1 MMVDEYSLN
10 YNELGLKVGLEFHQ
24 QLETQK
30 LFCNC
35 PSLIRTDEPDIKV
48 KRRLRAVA
56 GETGEVDLAAAFEA
70 KKEAKVI
77 YEGYSDT
84 TCLIELDE
92 EPPSPINEEAV
103 RIALEIAF
111 IFKMRPIDEV
121 QVMRKTIVDGST
133 PMGFQRT
140 AKVAIGTS
148 DSYLMTSQGKV
159 FITQLYVEEDAARII
174 EQTTEGT
181 TFRVDRL
188 GIPLIEIRTD
198 PDIHSP
204 EQTKEVAER
213 IGAIIRA
220 TGKVKRGLGTIRQDI
235 NVSIRDGA
243 RVEIKG
249 AQELDLV
256 GEYVKNEVLRQLN
269 MIKIRKVLE
278 ERGAQEDHI
287 DLEHKDV
294 STIFA
299 DTKAKFVQKALK
311 KGEAVLGVK
320 LSKFGDLLGR
330 ELQPGRRLGTEFADA
345 VKIYAGLGGIL
356 HSDELPN
363 YGISEDEVREIK
375 QVLECG
381 VEDGFVLVVGPKG
394 KCEQAIWTICNLA
407 KIYITHVP
415 KEVRRPNPD
424 GTTAFL
430 RPLPGSARMYP
441 ETDAVPLR
449 ISSEMVE
456 EIKQHLPELPEEK
469 KKRFIEEYKL
479 SEELTDELVLHRQ
492 VDLFEK
498 TVKELNVSP
507 VVVATTILNTLTH
520 LKREGVP
527 VENISDEKILDV
539 FKFLS
544 QGKYSK
550 EALPD
555 VLSLIATHPDKPLDE
570 ELLRNA
576 GLTTLSKDEVTN
588 IIREIISKNED
599 LVNNKKMDAFG
610 PLMGEVMQQV
620 RGKIDG
626 EMVSSLLKQLLQ
638 EYLS

>member
-1 MMVDEYSLN
+1 MEETVLN
-10 YNELGLKVGLEFHQ
+10 YHELGLKVGLEFHQ
-24 QLETQK
+24 QLDTHK
-30 LFCNC
+30 LFCRC
-35 PSLIRTDEPDIKV
+35 PSLIRTDDPDIKV

-92 EPPSPINEEAV
+92 EPPSPIN
-103 RIALEIAF
+103 
-111 IFKMRPIDEV
+111 
-121 QVMRKTIVDGST
+121 VDGST

-140 AKVAIGTS
+140 AKIAIGTK

-174 EQTTEGT
+174 EQTKEGT
-181 TFRVDRL
+181 IFRVDRL

-213 IGAIIRA
+213 IGAILRA
-220 TGKVKRGLGTIRQDI
+220 TGKVKRGLGTIRQDV

-249 AQELDLV
+249 AQELDLI
-256 GEYVKNEVLRQLN
+256 GEYVKNEVLRQQN
-269 MIKIRKVLE
+269 MIKIREVLE
-278 ERGAQEDHI
+278 KRGVREDDI
-287 DLEHKDV
+287 TIEHKDV

-299 DTKAKFVQKALK
+299 ETKAKFVQKALK
-311 KGEAVLGVK
+311 KGERALGVK
-320 LSKFGDLLGR
+320 LSKFGALLGR

-363 YGISEDEVREIK
+363 YGISEDEVNEVR
-375 QVLECG
+375 QGLECG
-381 VEDGFVLVVGPKG
+381 DEDGFVLVIGPMN

-479 SEELTDELVLHRQ
+479 SEELADELVLHRQ

-498 TVKELNVSP
+498 TVKELNISP

-527 VENISDEKILDV
+527 VENISEEKIQDV
-539 FKFLS
+539 FTFFS

-555 VLSLIATHPDKPLDE
+555 VLTLIATHPDKPLDD
-570 ELLRNA
+570 ELLRSA
-576 GLTTLSKDEVTN
+576 GLTTLSKDEVTK
-588 IIREIISKNED
+588 IIRDIISKNED

-626 EMVSSLLKQLLQ
+626 KTVSSLLKQLLQ

>member
-1 MMVDEYSLN
+1 MVDEKTLN
-10 YNELGLKVGLEFHQ
+10 YDELGLKVGLEFHQ
-24 QLETQK
+24 QLDTHK

-35 PSLIRTDEPDIKV
+35 PSVIRTDDPDIKV

-56 GETGEVDLAAAFEA
+56 GETGEVDMAAAFEA
-70 KKEAKVI
+70 KKEANVI

-111 IFKMRPIDEV
+111 YFKMRPIDEI

-140 AKVAIGTS
+140 AKVAIGTK
-148 DSYLMTSQGKV
+148 DSYLPTSQGKV

-174 EQTTEGT
+174 EQTKEGT

-204 EQTKEVAER
+204 EQTKEVAEQ
-213 IGAIIRA
+213 IGEIIRDI
-220 TGKVKRGLGTIRQDI
+220 GKIKRGLGTIRQDI

-269 MIKIRKVLE
+269 MIKIREVLE
-278 ERGAQEDHI
+278 NRGVQEDDI
-287 DLEHKDV
+287 AIKHKDV
-294 STIFA
+294 SNIFA
-299 DTKAKFVQKALK
+299 ETKGKFIQKALK
-311 KGEAVLGVK
+311 KRERVLGVK
-320 LSKFGDLLGR
+320 LSKFGGLLGR
-330 ELQPGRRLGTEFADA
+330 ELQPSRRLGTEFADA

-363 YGISEDEVREIK
+363 YGISEDEVSEVRK
-375 QVLECG
+375 ALEYG
-381 VEDGFVLVVGPKG
+381 DDDGFVLVVGPKE
-394 KCEQAIWTICNLA
+394 KCELAIRTICNLA

-415 KEVRRPNPD
+415 KEVRKPNPD

-441 ETDAVPLR
+441 ETDAVPLP

-456 EIKQHLPELPEEK
+456 EIKQHLQEK
-469 KKRFIEEYKL
+469 KKRLEEEKKRLEEEKKRLEKVYDL
-479 SEELTDELVLHRQ
+479 SEELAEELVHHP
-492 VDLFEK
+492 
-498 TVKELNVSP
+498 NV
-507 VVVATTILNTLTH
+507 L
-520 LKREGVP
+520 
-527 VENISDEKILDV
+527 
-539 FKFLS
+539 
-544 QGKYSK
+544 
-550 EALPD
+550 
-555 VLSLIATHPDKPLDE
+555 
-570 ELLRNA
+570 
-576 GLTTLSKDEVTN
+576 
-588 IIREIISKNED
+588 
-599 LVNNKKMDAFG
+599 
-610 PLMGEVMQQV
+610 
-620 RGKIDG
+620 
-626 EMVSSLLKQLLQ
+626 
-638 EYLS
+638 

>member
-1 MMVDEYSLN
+1 MVDEKTLN
-10 YNELGLKVGLEFHQ
+10 YDELGLMVGLEFHQ
-24 QLETQK
+24 QLDTTK
-30 LFCNC
+30 LFCRC
-35 PSLIRTDEPDIKV
+35 PSVIRTDDPDILV

-56 GETGEVDLAAAFEA
+56 GETGEVDMAAAFEA
-70 KKEAKVI
+70 KKEANVI

-103 RIALEIAF
+103 RTALEIAF

-287 DLEHKDV
+287 VLEHQDV
-294 STIFA
+294 STIFTG
-299 DTKAKFVQKALK
+299 TKAKFVQKALK
-311 KGEAVLGVK
+311 KGERVLGVK
-320 LSKFGDLLGR
+320 LSKFGGLLGR
-330 ELQPGRRLGTEFADA
+330 DLQPGRRLGTEFADA

-363 YGISEDEVREIK
+363 YGISEDEVSEVR
-375 QVLECG
+375 QVLNCG
-381 VEDGFVLVVGPKG
+381 DEDGFVLVVGPKG

-449 ISSEMVE
+449 ISSEMLE

-469 KKRFIEEYKL
+469 RKRFIEEYEL
-479 SEELTDELVLHRQ
+479 SEELADELVLHRQ
-492 VDLFEK
+492 VDIFERI
-498 TVKELNVSP
+498 VKGLNVSP
-507 VVVATTILNTLTH
+507 VVVATTILNTFTY

-527 VENISDEKILDV
+527 VENISEEKIQDV
-539 FKFLS
+539 FNFLS

-555 VLSLIATHPDKPLDE
+555 VLTLIATHPDKPLNE
-570 ELLRNA
+570 ELLRSA
-576 GLTTLSKDEVTN
+576 GLTILSKDEVTK

-626 EMVSSLLKQLLQ
+626 KMVSSLLKQLLQ

>member
-1 MMVDEYSLN
+1 MAKENTLSY
-10 YNELGLKVGLEFHQ
+10 EKLGLMVGLEFHQ
-24 QLETQK
+24 QLETHK
-30 LFCNC
+30 LFCKC
-35 PSLIRTDEPDIKV
+35 PSDVRTDEPDIKIE
-48 KRRLRAVA
+48 RQLRAVA
-56 GETGEVDLAAAFEA
+56 GETGEVDLAAAFEMQ
-70 KKEAKVI
+70 KEANVI

-84 TCLIELDE
+84 TCLIEFDE
-92 EPPSPINEEAV
+92 EPPALINRRAV
-103 RIALEIAF
+103 DIALEIAL
-111 IFKMRPIDEV
+111 IFEMQPIEEI
-121 QVMRKTIVDGST
+121 QVMRKTIIDGST

-140 AKVAIGTS
+140 AKIAIGTKN
-148 DSYLMTSQGKV
+148 SYLMTSQGKV

-174 EQTTEGT
+174 KQTKEGT

-235 NVSIRDGA
+235 NVSIKDGA

-287 DLEHKDV
+287 ALEHQDV
-294 STIFA
+294 STIFTE
-299 DTKAKFVQKALK
+299 TKAKFVQKALK
-311 KGEAVLGVK
+311 KGERVLGVK
-320 LSKFGDLLGR
+320 LSKFGKLLGR

-363 YGISEDEVREIK
+363 YGISEDEVNEVRP
-375 QVLECG
+375 VLECG
-381 VEDGFVLVVGPKG
+381 DEDGFVLVVGPKG

-469 KKRFIEEYKL
+469 KKRYIEDYKL
-479 SEELTDELVLHRQ
+479 SVELTEELYLNPKSLWFEEIVDEVG
-492 VDLFEK
+492 VDPML
-498 TVKELNVSP
+498 
-507 VVVATTILNTLTH
+507 VATTIISTSKYLQ
-520 LKREGVP
+520 REGFP
-527 VENISDEKILDV
+527 IDEEITKEKLHEI
-539 FKFLS
+539 FEFYS
-544 QGKYSK
+544 QGRYAK
-550 EALPD
+550 EALPE
-555 VLSLIATHPDKPLDE
+555 VLTSVAENPDTPLDE
-570 ELLRNA
+570 LVESI
-576 GLTTLSKDEVTN
+576 GLTTLSKDEVTK
-588 IIREIISKNED
+588 IIKETIEKNED
-599 LVNNKKMDAFG
+599 LVKEREMDALK
-610 PLMGEVMQQV
+610 PLMGEVMKKL
-620 RGKIDG
+620 RGKVDG
-626 EMVSSLLKQLLQ
+626 KTISTLLEQQLK
-638 EYLS
+638 EHLS

>member
-1 MMVDEYSLN
+1 MKDEKTLN
-10 YNELGLKVGLEFHQ
+10 YDELGLMVGLEFHQ
-24 QLETQK
+24 QLDTTK

-35 PSLIRTDEPDIKV
+35 PSLIRTDDPDILV

-56 GETGEVDLAAAFEA
+56 GETGEVDMAAAFEA
-70 KKEAKVI
+70 KKEANVI

-103 RIALEIAF
+103 RVALEIAF
-111 IFKMRPIDEV
+111 IFKMRQIDEV

-140 AKVAIGTS
+140 AKIAVGTS

-174 EQTTEGT
+174 EQTKDGT
-181 TFRVDRL
+181 TFRIDRL

-249 AQELDLV
+249 AQELDLI
-256 GEYVKNEVLRQLN
+256 GEYVKNEVLRQQN
-269 MIKIRKVLE
+269 MIQIREILE
-278 ERGAQEDHI
+278 KRGAQEDDI
-287 DLEHKDV
+287 VIEHEDV

-299 DTKAKFVQKALK
+299 ETKAKFVQKALK

-330 ELQPGRRLGTEFADA
+330 ELQPSRRLGTEFADA

-363 YGISEDEVREIK
+363 YGISENEVSEVNR
-375 QVLECG
+375 VLNCEN
-381 VEDGFVLVVGPKG
+381 EDGFVLVVGPKG

-449 ISSEMVE
+449 ISSEMVA
-456 EIKQHLPELPEEK
+456 EIKQNLPELPEEK
-469 KKRFIEEYKL
+469 KTRFIEEYRL
-479 SEELTDELVLHRQ
+479 SEELADELVLHPN
-492 VDLFEK
+492 VFWFDKIVSSGLE
-498 TVKELNVSP
+498 VKPTL
-507 VVVATTILNTLTH
+507 VASTIISTSKYLQ
-520 LKREGVP
+520 REGIP
-527 VENISDEKILDV
+527 FENITEAQFYEI
-539 FKFLS
+539 FEFLS
-544 QGKYSK
+544 KEKFAK
-550 EALPD
+550 EALPE
-555 VLSLIATHPDKPLDE
+555 VLESVAKDPDKPLVE
-570 ELLRNA
+570 IVKSI

-588 IIREIISKNED
+588 IIKEIIAKNED
-599 LVNNKKMDAFG
+599 LVKERKMDALK
-610 PLMGEVMQQV
+610 PLMGEVMKKV

-626 EMVSSLLKQLLQ
+626 KTVSSLLKQLLQ
-638 EYLS
+638 DYLS

>member
-1 MMVDEYSLN
+1 MVESSLN
-10 YNELGLKVGLEFHQ
+10 YDELGLKVGLEFHQ
-24 QLETQK
+24 QLETHK

-35 PSLIRTDEPDIKV
+35 PSVIRTDDPDIKV

-56 GETGEVDLAAAFEA
+56 GETGEVDMAAAFEA
-70 KKEAKVI
+70 KKEANVL

-174 EQTTEGT
+174 EQTKDGT

-235 NVSIRDGA
+235 NVSIKNGA

-256 GEYVKNEVLRQLN
+256 GEYVKNEVLRQLS
-269 MIKIRKVLE
+269 MIKIREVLE
-278 ERGAQEDHI
+278 ERGAKEDDI
-287 DLEHKDV
+287 AIEYKDV

-299 DTKAKFVQKALK
+299 ETKAKFVQKALK
-311 KGEAVLGVK
+311 KGEHVLGVK
-320 LSKFGDLLGR
+320 LSKFGALLGR

-363 YGISEDEVREIK
+363 YGISEDEVREVR
-375 QVLECG
+375 QVLGCG
-381 VEDGFVLVVGPKG
+381 DEDGFMLVVGLKG

-441 ETDAVPLR
+441 ETDAVPFR

-456 EIKQHLPELPEEK
+456 EINQHLPELPEEK
-469 KKRFIEEYKL
+469 KTRFIEEYRL
-479 SEELTDELVLHRQ
+479 SEELADELVLHPN
-492 VDLFEK
+492 VFWFDKIASSGLGVK
-498 TVKELNVSP
+498 PTLVASTVISTSKYLQ
-507 VVVATTILNTLTH
+507 
-520 LKREGVP
+520 REGVP
-527 VENISDEKILDV
+527 FENITEDQFYEI
-539 FKFLS
+539 FEFLS
-544 QGKYSK
+544 QEKFAK
-550 EALPD
+550 EALPE
-555 VLSLIATHPDKPLDE
+555 VLESVAKNPDKPLDE
-570 ELLRNA
+570 LVNSI

-588 IIREIISKNED
+588 IIKEIIAKNED
-599 LVNNKKMDAFG
+599 LVKERKMDALK
-610 PLMGEVMQQV
+610 PLMGEVMKKA

-626 EMVSSLLKQLLQ
+626 KTVSSLLKQLLQ
-638 EYLS
+638 EFLS

>member
-1 MMVDEYSLN
+1 MVDEKALN
-10 YNELGLKVGLEFHQ
+10 YNELGLMVGLEFHQ
-24 QLETQK
+24 QLETHK
-30 LFCNC
+30 LFCKC
-35 PSLIRTDEPDIKV
+35 PSVIRTDDPDILV

-56 GETGEVDLAAAFEA
+56 GETGEVDMAAAFEA
-70 KKEAKVI
+70 KKEANVI

-84 TCLIELDE
+84 TCLIEIDE

-103 RIALEIAF
+103 RTALEIAF

-174 EQTTEGT
+174 EQTKEGT

-213 IGAIIRA
+213 IGAILRA
-220 TGKVKRGLGTIRQDI
+220 TGKVKRGLGTIRQDV

-249 AQELDLV
+249 AQELDLI
-256 GEYVKNEVLRQLN
+256 GEYVKNEVLRQQT
-269 MIKIRKVLE
+269 MIKIREVLE
-278 ERGAQEDHI
+278 KRGVREDAI
-287 DLEHKDV
+287 TIEHKDV

-299 DTKAKFVQKALK
+299 ETKAKFVQKALK
-311 KGEAVLGVK
+311 KGERALGVK
-320 LSKFGDLLGR
+320 LSKFGGLLGR

-363 YGISEDEVREIK
+363 YGISEDEVSEVR
-375 QVLECG
+375 QVLNCG
-381 VEDGFVLVVGPKG
+381 DEDGFVLVVGPKG

-407 KIYITHVP
+407 KIYVTHVP

-456 EIKQHLPELPEEK
+456 AIKHHLPELPEEK

-479 SEELTDELVLHRQ
+479 SEELADELVLHRQ

-507 VVVATTILNTLTH
+507 VVVATTILNTITH

-527 VENISDEKILDV
+527 VENISEEKIQDA
-539 FKFLS
+539 FNFLS

-555 VLSLIATHPDKPLDE
+555 VLTLVATYPDKPLDE
-570 ELLRNA
+570 ELLRSA
-576 GLTTLSKDEVTN
+576 GLTTLSKDEVTK

-626 EMVSSLLKQLLQ
+626 KMVSSLLKQLLQ

>member
-1 MMVDEYSLN
+1 MVDKNSLN
-10 YNELGLKVGLEFHQ
+10 YDELGLMVGLEFHQ
-24 QLETQK
+24 QLNTTK
-30 LFCNC
+30 LFCHC
-35 PSLIRTDEPDIKV
+35 PSLIRTDDPDILV

-56 GETGEVDLAAAFEA
+56 GETGEVDMAAVFEA

-92 EPPSPINEEAV
+92 EPPSPINEDAV
-103 RIALEIAF
+103 SIALEIAF
-111 IFKMRPIDEV
+111 IFKMRPIDEI

-140 AKVAIGTS
+140 AKIAIGTKE
-148 DSYLMTSQGKV
+148 SYLMTSQGKV

-174 EQTTEGT
+174 EQKREST

-235 NVSIRDGA
+235 NVSIKDGA

-278 ERGAQEDHI
+278 ERGVQENHI
-287 DLEHKDV
+287 ALEHKDV
-294 STIFA
+294 STVFA
-299 DTKAKFVQKALK
+299 ETKGKFIQKALK
-311 KGEAVLGVK
+311 KGERVLGVK
-320 LSKFGDLLGR
+320 LSKFRGLLGR

-363 YGISEDEVREIK
+363 YGISEDEVSEVK

-381 VEDGFVLVVGPKG
+381 DEDGFVLVVGPKNR
-394 KCEQAIWTICNLA
+394 CEQAIWTICNLA

-449 ISSEMVE
+449 ISSEMID
-456 EIKQHLPELPEEK
+456 EIKLPELPEEK

-479 SEELTDELVLHRQ
+479 SEELADELVLHRQ

-498 TVKELNVSP
+498 SVKELNVSP
-507 VVVATTILNTLTH
+507 VVVATTILNTFKH

-527 VENISDEKILDV
+527 VENISEEKLQDV
-539 FKFLS
+539 F
-544 QGKYSK
+544 
-550 EALPD
+550 
-555 VLSLIATHPDKPLDE
+555 
-570 ELLRNA
+570 
-576 GLTTLSKDEVTN
+576 
-588 IIREIISKNED
+588 
-599 LVNNKKMDAFG
+599 
-610 PLMGEVMQQV
+610 
-620 RGKIDG
+620 
-626 EMVSSLLKQLLQ
+626 
-638 EYLS
+638 

>member
-1 MMVDEYSLN
+1 MVDEKALN
-10 YNELGLKVGLEFHQ
+10 YNELGLMVGLEFHQ
-24 QLETQK
+24 QLETHK
-30 LFCNC
+30 LFCKC
-35 PSLIRTDEPDIKV
+35 PSVIRTDDPDILV

-56 GETGEVDLAAAFEA
+56 GETGEVDMAAAFEA
-70 KKEAKVI
+70 KKEANVI

-84 TCLIELDE
+84 TCLIEIDE

-103 RIALEIAF
+103 RTALEIAF

-174 EQTTEGT
+174 EQTKEGT

-213 IGAIIRA
+213 IGAILRA
-220 TGKVKRGLGTIRQDI
+220 TGKVKRGLGTIRQDV

-249 AQELDLV
+249 AQELDLI
-256 GEYVKNEVLRQLN
+256 GEYVKNEVLRQQT
-269 MIKIRKVLE
+269 MIKIREVLE
-278 ERGAQEDHI
+278 KRGVREDAI
-287 DLEHKDV
+287 TIEHKDV

-299 DTKAKFVQKALK
+299 ETKAKFVQKALK
-311 KGEAVLGVK
+311 KGERALGVK
-320 LSKFGDLLGR
+320 LSKFGGLLGR

-363 YGISEDEVREIK
+363 YGISEDEVSEVR
-375 QVLECG
+375 QVLNCG
-381 VEDGFVLVVGPKG
+381 DEDGFVLVVGPKG

-407 KIYITHVP
+407 KIYVTHVP

-456 EIKQHLPELPEEK
+456 AIKHHLPELPEEK

-479 SEELTDELVLHRQ
+479 SEELADELVLHRQ

-507 VVVATTILNTLTH
+507 VVVATTILNTITH

-527 VENISDEKILDV
+527 VENISEEKIQDA
-539 FKFLS
+539 FNFLS

-555 VLSLIATHPDKPLDE
+555 VLTLIATHPDKPLNE
-570 ELLRNA
+570 KLLRSA
-576 GLTTLSKDEVTN
+576 GLTTLSKDEVTK

-626 EMVSSLLKQLLQ
+626 KMVSSLLKQLLQ